1 MKDINS
7 ICIIGAGGHTRSLI
21 ALIRRATKYNIH
33 SIYDTSKNSSKNEE
47 ILGIPVLN
55 YLPAPNETQYIIS
68 SGFPKIRENLYKTY
82 LKDTVKDNIIDP
94 SVLILS
100 SFEMGSANHLFAG
113 VVINSEV
120 EIGDDNLLNTACI
133 IEHETRL
140 GNHNH
145 ISVGSKICG
154 RVKIGSNCFI
164 GAGATVINNVSICD
178 DVTVGAGAVVVHNI
192 TEPGTWAG
200 VPAKPQKSVVRLL

>member
-21 ALIRRATKYNIH
+21 ALIRRATKYDIH
-33 SIYDTSKNSSKNEE
+33 SIYDTSQSSSKNEK

-55 YLPAPNETQYIIS
+55 SFLPALNETQYVIS
-68 SGFPKIRENLYKTY
+68 SGFPKVRENLYKTY
-82 LKDTVKDNIIDP
+82 VKNALKDNIIDP

-100 SFEMGSANHLFAG
+100 SFEVGTANHLFAG
-113 VVINSEV
+113 VIINSEV
-120 EIGDDNLLNTACI
+120 EIGDNNLLNTGCI
-133 IEHETRL
+133 IEHESFL
-140 GNHNH
+140 GSHNH

-164 GAGATVINNVSICD
+164 GAGATIINNISICD
-178 DVTVGAGAVVVHNI
+178 DVVVGAGAVVVNNI
-192 TEPGTWAG
+192 TEPGMWAG
-200 VPAKPQKSVVRLL
+200 IPAKLQK